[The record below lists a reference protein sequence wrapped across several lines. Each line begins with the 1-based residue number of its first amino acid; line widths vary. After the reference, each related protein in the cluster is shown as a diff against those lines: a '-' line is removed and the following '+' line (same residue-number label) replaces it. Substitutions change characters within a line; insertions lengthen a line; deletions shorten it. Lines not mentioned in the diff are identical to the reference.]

1 MELSVARLRAKSSW
15 WVDSVARGAACDSS
29 EQAHNPVMKKQ
40 GTVAKWDDARGFGF
54 IRSPASTADVFFH
67 VRDFRGGS
75 SGAPRQGLAV
85 TFEEIN
91 VGGKGPRGMAVQPV
105 GAAASARNPGRRQ
118 HRIARIDVA
127 PSAVGV
133 LGLLSLTLVYAVMIL
148 WAIWTRRLPWWVL
161 AALPALNVAAFFA
174 YWQDKYAAQKGRW
187 RIKEDTLHLFSLAEG
202 WPGAYLAQQILR
214 HKSRKAEFR
223 AAYWLTVTLHCGA
236 VGAWLWW
243 ATRHPL

>member
-1 MELSVARLRAKSSW
+1 M
-15 WVDSVARGAACDSS
+15 
-29 EQAHNPVMKKQ
+29 QKQ

-91 VGGKGPRGMAVQPV
+91 VGGKGPRGMAVRPV
-105 GAAASARNPGRRQ
+105 GVGASARNPGRRQ
-118 HRIARIDVA
+118 TQNARADMDA
-127 PSAVGV
+127 SRSGALGV
-133 LGLLSLTLVYAVMIL
+133 LSLMLVYAAAIL
-148 WAIWTRRLPWWVL
+148 WAIWLRKLPWWFL
-161 AALPALNVAAFFA
+161 AALPALNLATFFA
-174 YWQDKYAAQKGRW
+174 YWQDKYAAEKGRW
-187 RIKEDTLHLFSLAEG
+187 RTPEDSLHLFSLAGG

-223 AAYWLTVTLHCGA
+223 AAYWVTVTLHCGA
-236 VGAWLWW
+236 VGGSLWW